1 MLSNRSYLTSSQHC
15 NLHNMSLFMARK
27 CPGIT
32 RTRDQVVN
40 TTGASFSFRNRKGL
54 RVDGLDLETA
64 ETMYKTEAKCIC
76 IIFFKVPEGEEKE
89 RCLLAIRNQEKK
101 NFFQGVSLQGHKTN
115 CKILIKGRRLMC

>member
-76 IIFFKVPEGEEKE
+76 IIFLDSACKLDHMMFDFL
-89 RCLLAIRNQEKK
+89 CLA
-101 NFFQGVSLQGHKTN
+101 NFTQYDNL
-115 CKILIKGRRLMC
+115 

>member
-40 TTGASFSFRNRKGL
+40 ATGTSFSFRNRMG
-54 RVDGLDLETA
+54 A
-64 ETMYKTEAKCIC
+64 EGRWAG
-76 IIFFKVPEGEEKE
+76 F
-89 RCLLAIRNQEKK
+89 RDSRNNVQDR
-101 NFFQGVSLQGHKTN
+101 S
-115 CKILIKGRRLMC
+115 